1 MADECDHIEQQID
14 ETKASLI
21 GKLEALETQVAE
33 AVQTTTETVSE
44 TVGAVK
50 DTVTTVKEKVRD
62 AGEYLNLRRQ
72 AENNP
77 WTVFGSSVVAGCLAG
92 YLLGGRSRNN
102 SRGQR
107 PRSAVDDSAEPSSP
121 RVEATA
127 RPEPRAEPAEEKH
140 GWMREQLGNLS
151 GLAIGALMGAVRD
164 LAASNMPDGLGKS
177 ISQEMDRLTTSLG
190 AKPIAGP
197 IIPRLEE
204 WFGPES
210 KSAGDSPPK
219 PSAAPSP
226 RLPTA
231 LPKQPAI

>member
-1 MADECDHIEQQID
+1 MADECEHIERQID

-33 AVQTTTETVSE
+33 VVQTTTETVSE

-50 DTVTTVKEKVRD
+50 ETVNTVKEKVQD

-72 AENNP
+72 AEKNP

-92 YLLGGRSRNN
+92 YLLGGRSRT
-102 SRGQR
+102 STRGQR
-107 PRSAVDDSAEPSSP
+107 PRSVVDDRAEPSSP
-121 RVEATA
+121 RAEATA
-127 RPEPRAEPAEEKH
+127 RPEPRPEPAEEKH
-140 GWMREQLGNLS
+140 SWLREQLGNLS

-177 ISQEMDRLTTSLG
+177 ISQEMDRFTTSLG
-190 AKPIAGP
+190 AKPITGP

-204 WFGPES
+204 WFGPAEERRE
-210 KSAGDSPPK
+210 AAPPK
-219 PSAAPSP
+219 PSGAPSP
-226 RLPTA
+226 SRLTS